1 MNWVVA
7 SGEMSSRSYQIAR
20 KTEGCG
26 SSHPS
31 QQQQQLGL
39 GENWGRFE
47 GEAGLFIDWRSSFIS
62 ASFSWRRRTVHSS
75 ASLRRSDNVSGDAR
89 ASLPHPR
96 PVQPDPRAP
105 CAPALHALLLLLLF
119 APRTHEQP
127 GERGRE
133 STKMFFHG
141 SFCDNFLF
149 KYPVR
154 KPFSPLDCWYFFAS
168 YEIHF
173 EYFLWIFF
181 KFESM
186 HHRNLYL

>member
-62 ASFSWRRRTVHSS
+62 ASFGWRRRTVHSS
-75 ASLRRSDNVSGDAR
+75 ASLRQWQRKRWRQSQPPAPPAGPAGPAR
-89 ASLPHPR
+89 AMR
-96 PVQPDPRAP
+96 PRAP
-105 CAPALHALLLLLLF
+105 CAAAAAASAMRCCCCCFLPPAPMSSQVREGENQRRCFSMVVF
-119 APRTHEQP
+119 AITFYSNIQFANR
-127 GERGRE
+127 
-133 STKMFFHG
+133 FH
-141 SFCDNFLF
+141 
-149 KYPVR
+149 
-154 KPFSPLDCWYFFAS
+154 
-168 YEIHF
+168 H
-173 EYFLWIFF
+173 
-181 KFESM
+181 
-186 HHRNLYL
+186 